1 MLFPP
6 KNGFDKRL
14 EQLPWKGLISS
25 TYISCS
31 DVVLALSVEYTDCL
45 GVNGSAESDIPGLEE
60 AHTESRNRLA
70 SAFRMISTLSGVN
83 PLLFFLIETFYQQV
97 Y

>member
-6 KNGFDKRL
+6 TNGFDTRL

-70 SAFRMISTLSGVN
+70 SAFRMISTLFFMELI
-83 PLLFFLIETFYQQV
+83 LLLSTSTCTDTV
-97 Y
+97 